1 MGPVQWNLS
10 IVVTNGTRIFWPLRQ
25 WAALGRSVCTVLVQL
40 GPAVATIIDR
50 WLAALNYSLRQ
61 VPLYN
66 YWGEPE

>member
-1 MGPVQWNLS
+1 MGQVLS
-10 IVVTNGTRIFWPLRQ
+10 GHRRQ

-40 GPAVATIIDR
+40 ELAVATMIER
-50 WLAALNYSLRQ
+50 WLAALNYGQ